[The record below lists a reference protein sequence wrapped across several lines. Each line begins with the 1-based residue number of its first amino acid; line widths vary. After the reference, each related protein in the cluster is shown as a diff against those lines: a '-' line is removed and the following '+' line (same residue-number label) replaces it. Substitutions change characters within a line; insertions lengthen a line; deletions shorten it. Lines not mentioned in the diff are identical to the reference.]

1 VGAILQSLIETCR
14 LNGVGASEY
23 LLTLMRN
30 RDEARANP
38 AAYLPWSYAR
48 EEPEEVGERRAA

>member
-1 VGAILQSLIETCR
+1 
-14 LNGVGASEY
+14 

-30 RDEARANP
+30 RSEARANP

-48 EEPEEVGERRAA
+48 EEPEEECELRAA